1 MSSLFDDDFL
11 ADLARA
17 GGEPPP
23 EEHEIPED
31 GPSDVAAPAGAA
43 PEPVPHDLFAG
54 WDLPPRQTPAAT
66 GFGERAGHAPS
77 DAYGDGDDPDAY
89 GERDAYYRDGAP
101 RPVVDPA
108 ALLEGMND
116 QQRAAVV
123 HAGSPLLI
131 VAGAGSG
138 KTRVLT
144 HRIAHLLGARRAHP
158 GEILAITFT
167 NKAAGEMKERV
178 TELVGARANAMWVST
193 FHSACVRILRRESK
207 RLGFTSSFSIYDAA
221 DSKRLMALVCR
232 DLDLDPKRF
241 PPKSFSAKI
250 SNLKNELID
259 EEAYA
264 AQVSGESSTS
274 GGGFEKTLAEAYTMY
289 QARLREANALDFDD
303 IIMTTVHL
311 LQAFPDVSEHYRRRF
326 RHVLVDEYQDTNHAQ
341 YTLVREL
348 VGPAESAAELCVVGD
363 ADQSIYAFRGATI
376 RNILQFEEDYPN
388 ATTILL
394 EQNYRS
400 TQTILSAANA
410 VIERNEN
417 RRPKNLWTDAGAGAT
432 ITGYVA
438 DTEHDEAQYVAD
450 EIDRLT
456 DAGDARAGDVA
467 VFYRTNAQS
476 RVFEEVFIR
485 VGLPYKVVGGVRFYE
500 RKEVRDILAYL
511 RVLANPED
519 TVPLRRILNVPKRGI
534 GERAEAMIDAL
545 AQRERISFAQ
555 ALRRVDEAYGMAARS
570 ANAVR
575 RFNVLLEDLRTIVE
589 SGAGPATV
597 LEAVLERTGYL
608 AELQAS
614 TDPQDETRV
623 ENLQELAAV
632 ALEFE
637 QERGVA
643 PGEPVDATDAGAG
656 EAGASGATVTAVEE
670 AAAAAARVASPRAAE
685 PETAE
690 ASPAAGGV
698 PQDEPVAGPAGA
710 AADAAAAALTGT
722 LADFLEKV
730 ALVAD
735 SDQIPDEDT
744 EGTGVITLMTLHT
757 AKGLE
762 FPVVF
767 LTGLEDGVFPHMRAL
782 GQAKELEE
790 ERRLAYVGITRARE
804 RLYLTRSTM
813 RSAWGQP
820 AYNPPSRFLDEIP
833 DQFLTWKRT
842 GAATPSASM
851 NSVTTSLSSSLS
863 ASARSAGRG
872 ASNAFATRR
881 VKDRPVVSL
890 AVGDRV
896 THDSFGLGTVVG
908 VKGSGDAA
916 EATVDFGQEKPKRLL
931 LRYAPVEKL

>member
-11 ADLARA
+11 SGLQSGLHVAPEPADPDAP
-17 GGEPPP
+17 PPP
-23 EEHEIPED
+23 EDPEF
-31 GPSDVAAPAGAA
+31 GGGAPAG
-43 PEPVPHDLFAG
+43 G
-54 WDLPPRQTPAAT
+54 
-66 GFGERAGHAPS
+66 
-77 DAYGDGDDPDAY
+77 
-89 GERDAYYRDGAP
+89 RDAYYRNGAP
-101 RPVVDPA
+101 RPATDPA
-108 ALLEGMND
+108 QLLEGLNE
-116 QQRAAVV
+116 QQRAAVE
-123 HAGSPLLI
+123 HTGGPLLI

-144 HRIAHLLGARRAHP
+144 HRIAYLLAARDVHP
-158 GEILAITFT
+158 GSVLAITFT

-178 TELVGARANAMWVST
+178 EELVGPRAKAMWVST

-207 RLGFTSSFSIYDAA
+207 VLGFTSSFSIYDAA

-232 DLDLDPKRF
+232 DLDLDPKQF

-259 EEAYA
+259 EETFA
-264 AQVSGESSTS
+264 AQADGGSSQ
-274 GGGFEKTLAEAYTMY
+274 GAGFERKLAEAYALY

-303 IIMTTVHL
+303 IIMTTVNL
-311 LQAFPDVSEHYRRRF
+311 LQAFPDVAEHYRRRF

-348 VGPAESAAELCVVGD
+348 VGTGEDAGELCVVGD

-376 RNILQFEEDYPN
+376 RNILQFEEDYPQ
-388 ATTILL
+388 ARTILL

-410 VIERNEN
+410 VIERNAG
-417 RRPKNLWTDAGAGAT
+417 RRAKNLWTQAGDGPV
-432 ITGYVA
+432 ITGYTA
-438 DTEHDEAQYVAD
+438 DQEHDEAQFVAD

-456 DAGDARAGDVA
+456 DAGDARPGDVA

-500 RKEVRDILAYL
+500 RREVRDVLAYL

-519 TVPLRRILNVPKRGI
+519 GVPLRRILNVPKRGI
-534 GERAEAMIDAL
+534 GERAEAMIEAL
-545 AQRERISFAQ
+545 ALREKISFAA

-570 ANAVR
+570 ANAVK
-575 RFNVLLEDLRTIVE
+575 RFTTLMDELRTVVE
-589 SGAGPATV
+589 SGAGPAVV

-637 QERGVA
+637 QERGEEE
-643 PGEPVDATDAGAG
+643 PGSLSE
-656 EAGASGATVTAVEE
+656 
-670 AAAAAARVASPRAAE
+670 
-685 PETAE
+685 
-690 ASPAAGGV
+690 
-698 PQDEPVAGPAGA
+698 
-710 AADAAAAALTGT
+710 
-722 LADFLEKV
+722 FLERV

-735 SDQIPDEDT
+735 SDQIPDDDES
-744 EGTGVITLMTLHT
+744 GGVITLMTLHT

-767 LTGLEDGVFPHMRAL
+767 LTGMEDGVFPHMRAL
-782 GQAKELEE
+782 GQVKELEE

-804 RLYLTRSTM
+804 RLYLTRSMM

-820 AYNPPSRFLDEIP
+820 AYNPPSRFLEEIP
-833 DQFLTWKRT
+833 DSLIQWRRT
-842 GAATPSASM
+842 GSDAKGPGFGGPASKAAA
-851 NSVTTSLSSSLS
+851 SLSSTLG
-863 ASARSAGRG
+863 AGTGAGRRG
-872 ASNAFATRR
+872 AGGFATRR
-881 VKDRPVVSL
+881 GAADRPVISL

-896 THDSFGLGTVVG
+896 THDQFGLGTVIAVTG
-908 VKGSGDAA
+908 RPGD
-916 EATVDFGQEKPKRLL
+916 EKATIDFGDERPKQLL

>member
-1 MSSLFDDDFL
+1 MSSLFDDSFL
-11 ADLARA
+11 AGLQSHSPEDAP
-17 GGEPPP
+17 PPP
-23 EEHEIPED
+23 EDDEH
-31 GPSDVAAPAGAA
+31 GAPA
-43 PEPVPHDLFAG
+43 EEVPHDLFGEHFDAP
-54 WDLPPRQTPAAT
+54 PPR
-66 GFGERAGHAPS
+66 
-77 DAYGDGDDPDAY
+77 DP
-89 GERDAYYRDGAP
+89 YYRDGAH
-101 RPVVDPA
+101 RPAVDPA
-108 ALLEGMND
+108 SLLDGLNE

-123 HAGSPLLI
+123 HTGSPLLI

-144 HRIAHLLGARRAHP
+144 HRIAHLLGTRYVHP
-158 GEILAITFT
+158 GQILAITFT

-178 TELVGARANAMWVST
+178 EQLVGPRANAMWVMT

-232 DLDLDPKRF
+232 DLDLDPKKF

-259 EEAYA
+259 EETFADQA
-264 AQVSGESSTS
+264 AD
-274 GGGFEKTLAEAYTMY
+274 GFEKTLAEAYRMY

-311 LQAFPDVSEHYRRRF
+311 LQAFPDVAEHYRRRF

-348 VGPAESAAELCVVGD
+348 VGTGYEDLGPAELCVVGD

-376 RNILQFEEDYPN
+376 RNILQFEEDYPD

-410 VIERNEN
+410 VIERNES
-417 RRPKNLWTDAGAGAT
+417 RRPKNLWTNAGAGAQ

-438 DTEHDEAQYVAD
+438 DTEHDEAQFVAD

-456 DAGDARAGDVA
+456 DKGEAKAGDVA

-476 RVFEEVFIR
+476 RVFEEIFIR

-500 RKEVRDILAYL
+500 RKEVRDVLAYL

-519 TVPLRRILNVPKRGI
+519 NVPLRRILNVPKRGI

-545 AQRERISFAQ
+545 SLREKITFPQ
-555 ALRRVDEAYGMAARS
+555 ALKRVDEAYGMAARS
-570 ANAVR
+570 ANAVK
-575 RFNVLLEDLRTIVE
+575 RFNVLMDELRTIAE
-589 SGAGPATV
+589 SGASPAVV

-614 TDPQDETRV
+614 TDPQDETRI

-637 QERGVA
+637 QERGES
-643 PGEPVDATDAGAG
+643 GGQEGAGAG
-656 EAGASGATVTAVEE
+656 
-670 AAAAAARVASPRAAE
+670 
-685 PETAE
+685 
-690 ASPAAGGV
+690 
-698 PQDEPVAGPAGA
+698 
-710 AADAAAAALTGT
+710 T
-722 LADFLEKV
+722 LAEFLEKV

-735 SDQIPDEDT
+735 SDQIPDEDE
-744 EGTGVITLMTLHT
+744 EGSGVITLMTLHT

-767 LTGLEDGVFPHMRAL
+767 LTGMEDGVFPHMRAL
-782 GQAKELEE
+782 GQTKELEE

-804 RLYLTRSTM
+804 RLYLTRSSM

-820 AYNPPSRFLDEIP
+820 SYNPASRFLEEIP
-833 DQFLTWKRT
+833 PAYLEWKRT
-842 GAATPSASM
+842 GPVAKPAGPTSGIAS
-851 NSVTTSLSSSLS
+851 SLTASLSSSR
-863 ASARSAGRG
+863 ARSGPSG
-872 ASNAFATRR
+872 FATRR
-881 VKDRPVVSL
+881 AGSDKPVVSL
-890 AVGDRV
+890 TVGDRV
-896 THDSFGLGTVVG
+896 THDQFGLGTVLAV
-908 VKGSGDAA
+908 SGEGDKAQ
-916 EATVDFGQEKPKRLL
+916 ATIDFGDEKPKRLV

>member
-1 MSSLFDDDFL
+1 MSSLFDDSFL
-11 ADLARA
+11 ADLQAQQGPA
-17 GGEPPP
+17 DEPPP
-23 EEHEIPED
+23 PPED
-31 GPSDVAAPAGAA
+31 EHV
-43 PEPVPHDLFAG
+43 PEQIPDDLFG
-54 WDLPPRQTPAAT
+54 GKFDVPPDRWGSPRSSEAES
-66 GFGERAGHAPS
+66 GGG
-77 DAYGDGDDPDAY
+77 
-89 GERDAYYRDGAP
+89 YYRDGAP
-101 RPVVDPA
+101 RPVIDAA
-108 ALLEGMND
+108 ALLEGLND
-116 QQRAAVV
+116 NQRAAVV
-123 HAGSPLLI
+123 HSGSPLLI

-144 HRIAHLLGARRAHP
+144 HRIAHLLAERHVHP
-158 GEILAITFT
+158 GQILAITFT

-178 TELVGARANAMWVST
+178 EQLVGPRAGAMWVMT

-259 EEAYA
+259 EEDFA
-264 AQVSGESSTS
+264 ARAAD
-274 GGGFEKTLAEAYTMY
+274 GFEKTLAQAYALY
-289 QARLREANALDFDD
+289 QSRLREANALDFDD
-303 IIMTTVHL
+303 LIMTTVNL
-311 LQAFPDVSEHYRRRF
+311 LRAFPDVAEHYRRRF
-326 RHVLVDEYQDTNHAQ
+326 RHVMVDEYQDTNHAQ
-341 YTLVREL
+341 YALVREL
-348 VGPAESAAELCVVGD
+348 VGTSEHPADAPAGAEVPPAELCVVGD

-376 RNILQFEEDYPN
+376 RNILQFEEDYPD

-410 VIERNEN
+410 VIERNES
-417 RRPKNLWTDAGAGAT
+417 RRPKNLWTNAGAGAR

-438 DTEHDEAQYVAD
+438 DTEHDEAQFVAD

-456 DAGDARAGDVA
+456 DAGEAKAGDVA

-476 RVFEEVFIR
+476 RVFEEIFIR

-500 RKEVRDILAYL
+500 RKEVRDVLAYL

-519 TVPLRRILNVPKRGI
+519 SVPLRRILNVPKRGI
-534 GERAEAMIDAL
+534 GDRAEAMIDAL
-545 AQRERISFAQ
+545 AQRERISFPQ
-555 ALRRVDEAYGMAARS
+555 ALKRVDEAYGMAARS
-570 ANAVR
+570 SNAVK
-575 RFNVLLEDLRTIVE
+575 RFNTLMEDLRTVVE

-597 LEAVLERTGYL
+597 LEAILERTGYL

-614 TDPQDETRV
+614 TDPQDETRI

-637 QERGVA
+637 QERGEGESVA
-643 PGEPVDATDAGAG
+643 L
-656 EAGASGATVTAVEE
+656 S
-670 AAAAAARVASPRAAE
+670 
-685 PETAE
+685 
-690 ASPAAGGV
+690 
-698 PQDEPVAGPAGA
+698 
-710 AADAAAAALTGT
+710 
-722 LADFLEKV
+722 DFLEQV

-735 SDQIPDEDT
+735 SDQIPDED
-744 EGTGVITLMTLHT
+744 EDGSGVITLMTLHT

-767 LTGLEDGVFPHMRAL
+767 LTGMEDGVFPHMRAL
-782 GQAKELEE
+782 GQIKELEE

-804 RLYLTRSTM
+804 RLYLTRSTL

-820 AYNPPSRFLDEIP
+820 SYNPPSRFLEEIP
-833 DQFLTWKRT
+833 AAHLEWKRT
-842 GAATPSASM
+842 GASSPVSSGPASG
-851 NSVTTSLSSSLS
+851 VAASLSSSRSRSS
-863 ASARSAGRG
+863 ASG
-872 ASNAFATRR
+872 ASGFATRR
-881 VKDRPVVSL
+881 TEEKSVVSL

-896 THDSFGLGTVVG
+896 THDQFGLGTVVA
-908 VKGSGDAA
+908 VKGTGANT
-916 EATVDFGQEKPKRLL
+916 EATIDFGDTKPKRLL

>member
-1 MSSLFDDDFL
+1 MSSLFDDSFL
-11 ADLARA
+11 ADLTPSD
-17 GGEPPP
+17 EVPPPP
-23 EEHEIPED
+23 EEHAEPEH
-31 GPSDVAAPAGAA
+31 GAD
-43 PEPVPHDLFAG
+43 DLFGGAF
-54 WDLPPRQTPAAT
+54 DLPM
-66 GFGERAGHAPS
+66 S
-77 DAYGDGDDPDAY
+77 GDT
-89 GERDAYYRDGAP
+89 YYRDGAP
-101 RPVVDPA
+101 RPVIDPA
-108 ALLEGMND
+108 TLLDGLNE
-116 QQRAAVV
+116 QQAAAVV

-144 HRIAHLLGARRAHP
+144 HRIGHLLSARNVHP
-158 GEILAITFT
+158 GQILAITFT

-178 TELVGARANAMWVST
+178 EGLVGPRANAMWVST

-232 DLDLDPKRF
+232 DLDLDPKKF
-241 PPKSFSAKI
+241 PPKSFNAKI

-259 EEAYA
+259 EDAFA
-264 AQVSGESSTS
+264 AQAAD
-274 GGGFEKTLAEAYTMY
+274 GFEKTLAQAYAMY
-289 QARLREANALDFDD
+289 QGRLREANALDFDD

-311 LQAFPDVSEHYRRRF
+311 LQAFPDVAEHYRRRF

-348 VGPAESAAELCVVGD
+348 VGPGYPDLPPAELCVVGD

-376 RNILQFEEDYPN
+376 RNILQFEEDYKD

-417 RRPKNLWTDAGAGAT
+417 RRAKNLWTQAGTGAV

-438 DTEHDEAQYVAD
+438 DTEHDEAQFVAD

-456 DAGDARAGDVA
+456 DAGDAKAGDVA
-467 VFYRTNAQS
+467 IFYRTNAQS
-476 RVFEEVFIR
+476 RVFEEIFIR

-500 RKEVRDILAYL
+500 RKEVRDVLAYL

-519 TVPLRRILNVPKRGI
+519 NVPLRRILNVPKRGI

-545 AQRERISFAQ
+545 AMREKITFPQ
-555 ALRRVDEAYGMAARS
+555 ALRRVDEAFGMAARS
-570 ANAVR
+570 TNAVK
-575 RFNVLLEDLRTIVE
+575 RFNVLMEELRTIAD
-589 SGAGPATV
+589 SGAGPAVV

-614 TDPQDETRV
+614 TDPQDETRI

-637 QERGVA
+637 Q
-643 PGEPVDATDAGAG
+643 
-656 EAGASGATVTAVEE
+656 
-670 AAAAAARVASPRAAE
+670 AR
-685 PETAE
+685 
-690 ASPAAGGV
+690 
-698 PQDEPVAGPAGA
+698 DESNP
-710 AADAAAAALTGT
+710 GT
-722 LADFLEKV
+722 LAEFLEQV

-744 EGTGVITLMTLHT
+744 DGSGVITLMTLHT

-767 LTGLEDGVFPHMRAL
+767 LTGMEDGVFPHMRAL
-782 GQAKELEE
+782 GQTKELEE

-804 RLYLTRSTM
+804 RLYLTRSSM
-813 RSAWGQP
+813 RSAWGTP
-820 AYNPPSRFLDEIP
+820 SYNPPSRFLEEIP
-833 DQFLTWKRT
+833 AEYLQWKRT
-842 GAATPSASM
+842 GAAQKPAGPVRGSGYGSSSGKATFG
-851 NSVTTSLSSSLS
+851 TSPEAFLSSSRTKS
-863 ASARSAGRG
+863 GPSG
-872 ASNAFATRR
+872 FATRR
-881 VKDRPVVSL
+881 AADKPVIAL

-896 THDSFGLGTVVG
+896 THDQFGLGTVMEVRG
-908 VKGSGDAA
+908 AGADAQATIDFGDA
-916 EATVDFGQEKPKRLL
+916 KPKRLL
-931 LRYAPVEKL
+931 LRYAPVQKL

>member
-1 MSSLFDDDFL
+1 MSSLFDDSFL
-11 ADLARA
+11 ADLQAPR
-17 GGEPPP
+17 GHHEEPPP
-23 EEHEIPED
+23 PPED
-31 GPSDVAAPAGAA
+31 DHS
-43 PEPVPHDLFAG
+43 PEPVPDDLFGGKFDA
-54 WDLPPRQTPAAT
+54 PP
-66 GFGERAGHAPS
+66 
-77 DAYGDGDDPDAY
+77 D
-89 GERDAYYRDGAP
+89 RDTHYRDGAP
-101 RPVVDPA
+101 RPPLDAA
-108 ALLEGMND
+108 ALLEGLNEN
-116 QQRAAVV
+116 QRAAVV
-123 HAGSPLLI
+123 HSGAPLLI

-144 HRIAHLLGARRAHP
+144 HRIAHLLAERHVHP
-158 GEILAITFT
+158 GQILAITFT

-178 TELVGARANAMWVST
+178 EQLVGPRANAMWVMT

-259 EEAYA
+259 EEDFA
-264 AQVSGESSTS
+264 AQATD
-274 GGGFEKTLAEAYTMY
+274 GFEKTVAQAYAMY
-289 QARLREANALDFDD
+289 QSRLREANALDFDD
-303 IIMTTVHL
+303 LIMTTVNL
-311 LQAFPDVSEHYRRRF
+311 LRAFPDVAEHYRRRF

-341 YTLVREL
+341 YALVREL
-348 VGPAESAAELCVVGD
+348 VGSSEHPVDVPPSADDLPPAELCVVGD

-376 RNILQFEEDYPN
+376 RNILQFEEDYAD

-400 TQTILSAANA
+400 TQTILTAANA
-410 VIERNEN
+410 VIERNES
-417 RRPKNLWTDAGAGAT
+417 RRPKNLWTNAGDGAR

-438 DTEHDEAQYVAD
+438 DTEHDEAQFVAD

-456 DAGDARAGDVA
+456 DAGEAKAGDVA

-476 RVFEEVFIR
+476 RVFEEIFIR

-500 RKEVRDILAYL
+500 RKEVRDVLAYL

-519 TVPLRRILNVPKRGI
+519 SVPLRRILNVPKRGI

-545 AQRERISFAQ
+545 SQREKISFAQ
-555 ALRRVDEAYGMAARS
+555 ALKRVDEAYGMAARS
-570 ANAVR
+570 TNAVQ
-575 RFNVLLEDLRTIVE
+575 RFNTLMEELRTIVE

-597 LEAVLERTGYL
+597 LEAVLNQTGYL
-608 AELQAS
+608 SELQNS

-623 ENLQELAAV
+623 ENLQELASV

-637 QERGVA
+637 QES
-643 PGEPVDATDAGAG
+643 GEG
-656 EAGASGATVTAVEE
+656 EG
-670 AAAAAARVASPRAAE
+670 
-685 PETAE
+685 
-690 ASPAAGGV
+690 
-698 PQDEPVAGPAGA
+698 
-710 AADAAAAALTGT
+710 TGS
-722 LADFLEKV
+722 LSEFLERV

-735 SDQIPDEDT
+735 SDQIPDESED
-744 EGTGVITLMTLHT
+744 GSGVITLMTLHT

-767 LTGLEDGVFPHMRAL
+767 LTGMEDGVFPHMRAL
-782 GQAKELEE
+782 GQTKELEE

-804 RLYLTRSTM
+804 RLYLTRSAL

-820 AYNPPSRFLDEIP
+820 SYNPPSRFLEEIP
-833 DQFLTWKRT
+833 AAHVDWKRT
-842 GAATPSASM
+842 GATSPVSAGPVSG
-851 NSVTTSLSSSLS
+851 VAASLSSSRSRSS
-863 ASARSAGRG
+863 AAGG
-872 ASNAFATRR
+872 SGFATRR
-881 VKDRPVVSL
+881 SSEKPVVSL

-896 THDSFGLGTVVG
+896 THDQFGLGTVVG
-908 VKGSGDAA
+908 VKGTGANA
-916 EATVDFGQEKPKRLL
+916 EATVDFGEAKPKRLL

>member
-1 MSSLFDDDFL
+1 MSSLFDDSFL
-11 ADLARA
+11 ADLQGPR
-17 GGEPPP
+17 GPEEEPPP
-23 EEHEIPED
+23 PPED
-31 GPSDVAAPAGAA
+31 DHT
-43 PEPVPHDLFAG
+43 PEPVPDDLFG
-54 WDLPPRQTPAAT
+54 GKFDVPP
-66 GFGERAGHAPS
+66 
-77 DAYGDGDDPDAY
+77 D
-89 GERDAYYRDGAP
+89 RDAYYRDGAP
-101 RPVVDPA
+101 RPALDAA
-108 ALLEGMND
+108 ALLEGLND
-116 QQRAAVV
+116 NQRAAVV
-123 HAGSPLLI
+123 HAGTPLLI

-144 HRIAHLLGARRAHP
+144 HRIAHLLAERDVHP
-158 GEILAITFT
+158 GQILAITFT

-178 TELVGARANAMWVST
+178 EQLVGPRANAMWVMT

-207 RLGFTSSFSIYDAA
+207 KLGFTSSFSIYDAA

-259 EEAYA
+259 EEDFA
-264 AQVSGESSTS
+264 AQAAD
-274 GGGFEKTLAEAYTMY
+274 GFEKTLAQAYAMY
-289 QARLREANALDFDD
+289 QSRLREANALDFDD
-303 IIMTTVHL
+303 LIMTTVNL
-311 LQAFPDVSEHYRRRF
+311 LRAFPDVAEHYRRRF

-341 YTLVREL
+341 YALVREL
-348 VGPAESAAELCVVGD
+348 VGTFEHPVDVPPGAYDVPPAELCVVGD

-376 RNILQFEEDYPN
+376 RNILQFEEDYPD

-410 VIERNEN
+410 VIERNES
-417 RRPKNLWTDAGAGAT
+417 RRPKNLWTNAGAGAR

-438 DTEHDEAQYVAD
+438 DTEHDEAQFVAD

-456 DAGDARAGDVA
+456 DAGDAKAGDVA

-500 RKEVRDILAYL
+500 RKEVRDVLAYL

-519 TVPLRRILNVPKRGI
+519 SVPLRRILNVPKRGI
-534 GERAEAMIDAL
+534 GDRAEAMIDAL
-545 AQRERISFAQ
+545 SQREKISFPQ
-555 ALRRVDEAYGMAARS
+555 ALKRVDEAYGMAARS
-570 ANAVR
+570 TKAVK
-575 RFNVLLEDLRTIVE
+575 RFNALMEELRTIVE

-614 TDPQDETRV
+614 TDPQDETRI

-637 QERGVA
+637 QES
-643 PGEPVDATDAGAG
+643 GEG
-656 EAGASGATVTAVEE
+656 ETSG
-670 AAAAAARVASPRAAE
+670 SLAE
-685 PETAE
+685 
-690 ASPAAGGV
+690 
-698 PQDEPVAGPAGA
+698 
-710 AADAAAAALTGT
+710 
-722 LADFLEKV
+722 FLERV

-735 SDQIPDEDT
+735 SDQIPDED
-744 EGTGVITLMTLHT
+744 EDGSGVITLMTLHT

-767 LTGLEDGVFPHMRAL
+767 LTGMEDGVFPHMRAL
-782 GQAKELEE
+782 GQNKELEE

-804 RLYLTRSTM
+804 RLYLTRSAM

-820 AYNPPSRFLDEIP
+820 SYNPPSRFLEEIP
-833 DQFLTWKRT
+833 ATHVDWKRT
-842 GAATPSASM
+842 GATAPVSSGPVSGVAS
-851 NSVTTSLSSSLS
+851 SLASSSRSRSS
-863 ASARSAGRG
+863 AAG
-872 ASNAFATRR
+872 ASGFATRR
-881 VKDRPVVSL
+881 AGAEKPVVAL

-896 THDSFGLGTVVG
+896 THDQFGLGTVVG
-908 VKGSGDAA
+908 VKGTGANA
-916 EATVDFGQEKPKRLL
+916 EATIDFGDSKPKRLL

>member
-1 MSSLFDDDFL
+1 MSSLFDDSFL
-11 ADLARA
+11 ADLQAQR
-17 GGEPPP
+17 GPEDEPPP
-23 EEHEIPED
+23 PPED
-31 GPSDVAAPAGAA
+31 EHA
-43 PEPVPHDLFAG
+43 PEPLPDDLFGGKFDVPPERWGSPRSSGAESAG
-54 WDLPPRQTPAAT
+54 
-66 GFGERAGHAPS
+66 G
-77 DAYGDGDDPDAY
+77 
-89 GERDAYYRDGAP
+89 YYRDGAP
-101 RPVVDPA
+101 RPVLDPA
-108 ALLEGMND
+108 ALLEGLND
-116 QQRAAVV
+116 NQRAAVV
-123 HAGSPLLI
+123 HSGSPLLI

-144 HRIAHLLGARRAHP
+144 HRIAYLLAERGVHP
-158 GEILAITFT
+158 GQILAITFT

-178 TELVGARANAMWVST
+178 EQLVGPRANAMWVMT

-207 RLGFTSSFSIYDAA
+207 KLGFTSSFSIYDAA

-259 EEAYA
+259 EEDFA
-264 AQVSGESSTS
+264 AQATD
-274 GGGFEKTLAEAYTMY
+274 GFEKTLAQAYALY
-289 QARLREANALDFDD
+289 QSRLREANALDFDD
-303 IIMTTVHL
+303 LIMTTVNL
-311 LQAFPDVSEHYRRRF
+311 LRAFPDVAEHYRRRF

-341 YTLVREL
+341 YALVREL
-348 VGPAESAAELCVVGD
+348 VGGASEHPADVPPEAEVPPAELCVVGD

-376 RNILQFEEDYPN
+376 RNILQFEEDYPD

-410 VIERNEN
+410 VIERNES
-417 RRPKNLWTDAGAGAT
+417 RRPKNLWTNAGAGAL

-438 DTEHDEAQYVAD
+438 DTEHDEAQFVAD

-456 DAGDARAGDVA
+456 DTGEAKAGDVA

-476 RVFEEVFIR
+476 RVFEEIFIR

-500 RKEVRDILAYL
+500 RKEVRDVLAYL

-519 TVPLRRILNVPKRGI
+519 SVPLRRILNVPKRGI
-534 GERAEAMIDAL
+534 GDRAEAMIDAL
-545 AQRERISFAQ
+545 AQRERISFPQ
-555 ALRRVDEAYGMAARS
+555 ALRRVEEAYGMAARS
-570 ANAVR
+570 VNAVK
-575 RFNVLLEDLRTIVE
+575 RFNTLMEDLRTVVE

-597 LEAVLERTGYL
+597 LEAILERTGYL

-614 TDPQDETRV
+614 TDPQDETRI

-637 QERGVA
+637 QERGE
-643 PGEPVDATDAGAG
+643 GE
-656 EAGASGATVTAVEE
+656 
-670 AAAAAARVASPRAAE
+670 
-685 PETAE
+685 
-690 ASPAAGGV
+690 
-698 PQDEPVAGPAGA
+698 
-710 AADAAAAALTGT
+710 TGT
-722 LADFLEKV
+722 LADFLEQV

-735 SDQIPDEDT
+735 SDQIPDEED
-744 EGTGVITLMTLHT
+744 GDGVITLMTLHT

-767 LTGLEDGVFPHMRAL
+767 LTGMEDGVFPHMRAL
-782 GQAKELEE
+782 GQTKELEE

-820 AYNPPSRFLDEIP
+820 SYNPPSRFLEEIP
-833 DQFLTWKRT
+833 PTHVKWKRT
-842 GAATPSASM
+842 GASAPVPSGPASG
-851 NSVTTSLSSSLS
+851 VAASLSSSRSRSS
-863 ASARSAGRG
+863 ASG
-872 ASNAFATRR
+872 ASGFATRR
-881 VKDRPVVSL
+881 TSEKPVVSL

-896 THDSFGLGTVVG
+896 THDQFGLGTVVA
-908 VKGSGDAA
+908 VKGTGANA
-916 EATVDFGQEKPKRLL
+916 EATIDFGGDKPKRLL

>member
-1 MSSLFDDDFL
+1 MSSLFDDSFL
-11 ADLARA
+11 ADLQPSAE
-17 GGEPPP
+17 EPPP
-23 EEHEIPED
+23 PPED
-31 GPSDVAAPAGAA
+31 TA
-43 PEPVPHDLFAG
+43 PEQVPDDLFG
-54 WDLPPRQTPAAT
+54 GKFDVPPPR
-66 GFGERAGHAPS
+66 
-77 DAYGDGDDPDAY
+77 DPY
-89 GERDAYYRDGAP
+89 HRDGAP
-101 RPVVDPA
+101 RTVVDPA
-108 ALLEGMND
+108 ALLEGLNEE
-116 QQRAAVV
+116 QRAAVV
-123 HAGSPLLI
+123 HTGSPLLI

-144 HRIAHLLGARRAHP
+144 HRIAHLLGTRSVHP

-178 TELVGARANAMWVST
+178 EQLVGPRANAMWVMT

-232 DLDLDPKRF
+232 DLDLDPKRH

-259 EEAYA
+259 EETFAGQA
-264 AQVSGESSTS
+264 TDP
-274 GGGFEKTLAEAYTMY
+274 FEKTLAEAYRMY

-311 LQAFPDVSEHYRRRF
+311 LQAFEDVAEHYRRRF

-348 VGPAESAAELCVVGD
+348 VGPSGEGHDPAELCVVGD

-376 RNILQFEEDYPN
+376 RNILQFEEDYPD

-410 VIERNEN
+410 VIERNES
-417 RRPKNLWTDAGAGAT
+417 RRPKNLWTNAGAGAL

-438 DTEHDEAQYVAD
+438 DTEHDEAQFVAD
-450 EIDRLT
+450 EIDRMT
-456 DAGDARAGDVA
+456 DASEAKAGDVA

-476 RVFEEVFIR
+476 RVFEEIFIR

-500 RKEVRDILAYL
+500 RKEVRDVLAYL

-519 TVPLRRILNVPKRGI
+519 SVPLRRVLNVPKRGI
-534 GERAEAMIDAL
+534 GDRAEAMIDAL
-545 AQRERISFAQ
+545 SAREKISFAQ

-570 ANAVR
+570 SNAVK
-575 RFNVLLEDLRTIVE
+575 RFNTLMEDLRTIAE

-614 TDPQDETRV
+614 TDPQDETRI

-632 ALEFE
+632 AMEFE
-637 QERGVA
+637 QERAQAAGTGVDTT
-643 PGEPVDATDAGAG
+643 VATDAAEDGDAGDDGAG
-656 EAGASGATVTAVEE
+656 DDGAPAATASG
-670 AAAAAARVASPRAAE
+670 SLAE
-685 PETAE
+685 
-690 ASPAAGGV
+690 
-698 PQDEPVAGPAGA
+698 
-710 AADAAAAALTGT
+710 
-722 LADFLEKV
+722 FLERV

-735 SDQIPDEDT
+735 SDQIPDDDED
-744 EGTGVITLMTLHT
+744 GSGVITLMTLHT

-767 LTGLEDGVFPHMRAL
+767 LTGMEDGVFPHMRAL

-804 RLYLTRSTM
+804 RLYLTRSSM

-820 AYNPPSRFLDEIP
+820 SYNPPSRFLEEIP
-833 DQFLTWKRT
+833 GEHLQWKRT
-842 GAATPSASM
+842 GPMAAPAGP
-851 NSVTTSLSSSLS
+851 TSGITSSLS
-863 ASARSAGRG
+863 ASRSRSGPAG
-872 ASNAFATRR
+872 FATRR
-881 VKDRPVVSL
+881 ATEKPVISL

-896 THDSFGLGTVVG
+896 THDQFGLGTVVT
-908 VKGSGDAA
+908 VTGSGADAQ
-916 EATVDFGQEKPKRLL
+916 ATIDFGDSKPKRLL
-931 LRYAPVEKL
+931 LRYAPVDKL

>member
-1 MSSLFDDDFL
+1 MSSLFDDSFL
-11 ADLARA
+11 ADLQPPSGREE
-17 GGEPPP
+17 EPPP
-23 EEHEIPED
+23 PPED
-31 GPSDVAAPAGAA
+31 DHA
-43 PEPVPHDLFAG
+43 PEPLPDDLFGGKFDA
-54 WDLPPRQTPAAT
+54 PP
-66 GFGERAGHAPS
+66 
-77 DAYGDGDDPDAY
+77 D
-89 GERDAYYRDGAP
+89 RDSYYRDGAP
-101 RPVVDPA
+101 RPALDA
-108 ALLEGMND
+108 ATLLEGLND
-116 QQRAAVV
+116 NQRAAVV

-144 HRIAHLLGARRAHP
+144 HRIAHLLAERSVHP
-158 GEILAITFT
+158 GQILAITFT

-178 TELVGARANAMWVST
+178 EQLVGPRAHAMWVMT

-259 EEAYA
+259 EEDFA
-264 AQVSGESSTS
+264 AQAAD
-274 GGGFEKTLAEAYTMY
+274 GFEKTLAQAYALY
-289 QARLREANALDFDD
+289 QSRLREANALDFDD
-303 IIMTTVHL
+303 LIMTTVNL
-311 LQAFPDVSEHYRRRF
+311 LRAFPDVAEHYRRRF

-341 YTLVREL
+341 YALVREL
-348 VGPAESAAELCVVGD
+348 VGTVERADEDVATPPDEHDLPPAELCVVGD

-410 VIERNEN
+410 VIERNES
-417 RRPKNLWTDAGAGAT
+417 RRPKNLWTNAGAGAQ

-438 DTEHDEAQYVAD
+438 DTEHDEAQFVAD
-450 EIDRLT
+450 EIDRLV
-456 DAGDARAGDVA
+456 DAGDAKAGDMA

-500 RKEVRDILAYL
+500 RKEVRDVLAYL

-519 TVPLRRILNVPKRGI
+519 SVPLRRILNVPKRGI

-545 AQRERISFAQ
+545 SQREKISFPQ
-555 ALRRVDEAYGMAARS
+555 ALKRVDEAYGMAARS
-570 ANAVR
+570 TNAVK
-575 RFNVLLEDLRTIVE
+575 RFNTLMEDLRTIVE

-597 LEAVLERTGYL
+597 LEAILERTGYL
-608 AELQAS
+608 AELQSS
-614 TDPQDETRV
+614 TDPQDETRI

-637 QERGVA
+637 QERA
-643 PGEPVDATDAGAG
+643 EGE
-656 EAGASGATVTAVEE
+656 
-670 AAAAAARVASPRAAE
+670 
-685 PETAE
+685 
-690 ASPAAGGV
+690 
-698 PQDEPVAGPAGA
+698 Q
-710 AADAAAAALTGT
+710 GT

-735 SDQIPDEDT
+735 SDQIPDEDE
-744 EGTGVITLMTLHT
+744 EGAGVITLMTLHT

-767 LTGLEDGVFPHMRAL
+767 LTGMEDGVFPHMRAL
-782 GQAKELEE
+782 GQTKELEE

-804 RLYLTRSTM
+804 RLYLTRSSM

-820 AYNPPSRFLDEIP
+820 SYNPPSRFLEEIP
-833 DQFLTWKRT
+833 TAHLEWKRT
-842 GAATPSASM
+842 GATAPVSSGPASGIAA
-851 NSVTTSLSSSLS
+851 SLSSSRSRSS
-863 ASARSAGRG
+863 AAG
-872 ASNAFATRR
+872 ASGFATRR
-881 VKDRPVVSL
+881 TTDKPAVSL

-896 THDSFGLGTVVG
+896 THDQFGLGTVVAVAG
-908 VKGSGDAA
+908 ADDKAQ
-916 EATVDFGQEKPKRLL
+916 ATIDFGDGKPKRLL

>member
-1 MSSLFDDDFL
+1 MSSLFDDSFL
-11 ADLARA
+11 ANLQAPA
-17 GGEPPP
+17 GHEEEPPP
-23 EEHEIPED
+23 PPED
-31 GPSDVAAPAGAA
+31 DHV
-43 PEPVPHDLFAG
+43 PEPLPDDLFGGKFDA
-54 WDLPPRQTPAAT
+54 PP
-66 GFGERAGHAPS
+66 
-77 DAYGDGDDPDAY
+77 D
-89 GERDAYYRDGAP
+89 RDVYYRDGAA
-101 RPVVDPA
+101 RPALDAA
-108 ALLEGMND
+108 ALLEGLND
-116 QQRAAVV
+116 NQRAAVV
-123 HAGSPLLI
+123 HAGTPLLI

-144 HRIAHLLGARRAHP
+144 HRIAHLLAERNVHAGQ
-158 GEILAITFT
+158 ILAITFT

-178 TELVGARANAMWVST
+178 EQLVGPRANAMWVMT

-207 RLGFTSSFSIYDAA
+207 KLGFTSSFSIYDAA

-259 EEAYA
+259 EEDFA
-264 AQVSGESSTS
+264 AQAGD
-274 GGGFEKTLAEAYTMY
+274 GFEKTLAQAYAMY
-289 QARLREANALDFDD
+289 QSRLREANALDFDD
-303 IIMTTVHL
+303 LIMTTVNL
-311 LQAFPDVSEHYRRRF
+311 LRAFPDVAEHYRRRF

-341 YTLVREL
+341 YALVREL
-348 VGPAESAAELCVVGD
+348 VGTSEHPVDVPPGEYDVPPAELCVVGD

-376 RNILQFEEDYPN
+376 RNILQFEEDYPD

-410 VIERNEN
+410 VIERNES
-417 RRPKNLWTDAGAGAT
+417 RRPKNLWTNAGAGAR

-438 DTEHDEAQYVAD
+438 DTEHDEAQFVAD

-456 DAGDARAGDVA
+456 DAGDAKAGDVA

-500 RKEVRDILAYL
+500 RKEVRDVLAYL

-519 TVPLRRILNVPKRGI
+519 SVPLRRILNVPKRGI

-545 AQRERISFAQ
+545 SQREKISFPQ
-555 ALRRVDEAYGMAARS
+555 ALKRVDEAYGMAARS
-570 ANAVR
+570 TNAVK
-575 RFNVLLEDLRTIVE
+575 RFNVLMEELRTIVE

-614 TDPQDETRV
+614 TDPQDETRI

-637 QERGVA
+637 QEQA
-643 PGEPVDATDAGAG
+643 EGE
-656 EAGASGATVTAVEE
+656 
-670 AAAAAARVASPRAAE
+670 
-685 PETAE
+685 
-690 ASPAAGGV
+690 
-698 PQDEPVAGPAGA
+698 GA
-710 AADAAAAALTGT
+710 ATGG
-722 LADFLEKV
+722 LADFLERV

-735 SDQIPDEDT
+735 SDQIPDED
-744 EGTGVITLMTLHT
+744 EDGSGVITLMTLHT

-767 LTGLEDGVFPHMRAL
+767 LTGMEDGVFPHMRAL
-782 GQAKELEE
+782 GQTKELEE

-804 RLYLTRSTM
+804 RLYLTRSSL

-820 AYNPPSRFLDEIP
+820 SYNPPSRFLEEIP
-833 DQFLTWKRT
+833 ATHVDWKRT
-842 GAATPSASM
+842 GATAPVSSGPVSGVAA
-851 NSVTTSLSSSLS
+851 SLSST
-863 ASARSAGRG
+863 RSRSTAAG
-872 ASNAFATRR
+872 ASGFATRR
-881 VKDRPVVSL
+881 GAAEKPVVAL

-896 THDSFGLGTVVG
+896 THDQFGLGTVVG
-908 VKGSGDAA
+908 VKGTGANA
-916 EATVDFGQEKPKRLL
+916 EATIDFGDSKPKRLL

>member
-1 MSSLFDDDFL
+1 MSSLFDDSFL
-11 ADLARA
+11 ADLQSPR
-17 GGEPPP
+17 GREEESPPPP
-23 EEHEIPED
+23 EDDH
-31 GPSDVAAPAGAA
+31 A
-43 PEPVPHDLFAG
+43 PEPLPDDLFGGKFDA
-54 WDLPPRQTPAAT
+54 PP
-66 GFGERAGHAPS
+66 
-77 DAYGDGDDPDAY
+77 D
-89 GERDAYYRDGAP
+89 RDAYYRDGAP
-101 RPVVDPA
+101 RPAIDAA
-108 ALLEGMND
+108 ALLEGLNEN
-116 QQRAAVV
+116 QRAAVV
-123 HAGSPLLI
+123 HAASPLLI

-144 HRIAHLLGARRAHP
+144 HRIAHLLAERNVHP
-158 GEILAITFT
+158 GQILAITFT

-178 TELVGARANAMWVST
+178 EQLVGPRANAMWVMT

-207 RLGFTSSFSIYDAA
+207 KLGFTSSFSIYDAA

-259 EEAYA
+259 EEDFA
-264 AQVSGESSTS
+264 AQAAD
-274 GGGFEKTLAEAYTMY
+274 GFEKTLAQAYALY
-289 QARLREANALDFDD
+289 QSRLREANALDFDD
-303 IIMTTVHL
+303 LIMTTVNL
-311 LQAFPDVSEHYRRRF
+311 LRAFPDVAEHYRRRF

-341 YTLVREL
+341 YALVREL
-348 VGPAESAAELCVVGD
+348 VGTGERAGGSDVPPSEYDLPPAELCVVGD

-410 VIERNEN
+410 VIERNES
-417 RRPKNLWTDAGAGAT
+417 RRPKNLWTNAGQGAR

-438 DTEHDEAQYVAD
+438 DTEHDEAQFVAD

-456 DAGDARAGDVA
+456 DAGEAKSGDVA

-500 RKEVRDILAYL
+500 RKEVRDVLAYL

-519 TVPLRRILNVPKRGI
+519 SVPLRRILNVPKRGI
-534 GERAEAMIDAL
+534 GDRAEAMIDAL
-545 AQRERISFAQ
+545 AQREKISFPQ

-570 ANAVR
+570 TNAVK
-575 RFNVLLEDLRTIVE
+575 RFNTLMEDLRTIVE

-597 LEAVLERTGYL
+597 LEAILERTGYL

-614 TDPQDETRV
+614 TDPQDETRI

-637 QERGVA
+637 QERGEGESVA
-643 PGEPVDATDAGAG
+643 L
-656 EAGASGATVTAVEE
+656 S
-670 AAAAAARVASPRAAE
+670 
-685 PETAE
+685 
-690 ASPAAGGV
+690 
-698 PQDEPVAGPAGA
+698 
-710 AADAAAAALTGT
+710 
-722 LADFLEKV
+722 DFLEKV

-735 SDQIPDEDT
+735 SDQIPDDEED
-744 EGTGVITLMTLHT
+744 GSGVITLMTLHT

-767 LTGLEDGVFPHMRAL
+767 LTGMEDGVFPHMRAL
-782 GQAKELEE
+782 GQTKELEE

-804 RLYLTRSTM
+804 RLYLTRSAV

-820 AYNPPSRFLDEIP
+820 SYNPPSRFLEEIP
-833 DQFLTWKRT
+833 AAHMEWKRT
-842 GAATPSASM
+842 GATAPVSSGPAAG
-851 NSVTTSLSSSLS
+851 VAASLSSTRSRSS
-863 ASARSAGRG
+863 ASG
-872 ASNAFATRR
+872 ASGFATRR
-881 VKDRPVVSL
+881 STEKPVVGL

-896 THDSFGLGTVVG
+896 THDQFGLGTVVA
-908 VKGSGDAA
+908 VKGTGANA
-916 EATVDFGQEKPKRLL
+916 EATIDFGDTKPKRLL

>member
-1 MSSLFDDDFL
+1 MSSLFDDSFL
-11 ADLARA
+11 ADLTPSDE
-17 GGEPPP
+17 GPPPP
-23 EEHEIPED
+23 EDH
-31 GPSDVAAPAGAA
+31 AA
-43 PEPVPHDLFAG
+43 PEPGADDLFG
-54 WDLPPRQTPAAT
+54 GRFDVPMT
-66 GFGERAGHAPS
+66 GDRE
-77 DAYGDGDDPDAY
+77 GDGDGD
-89 GERDAYYRDGAP
+89 GHAYYRNGAP
-101 RPVVDPA
+101 KPVIDPA
-108 ALLEGMND
+108 ALLDGLNE

-144 HRIAHLLGARRAHP
+144 HRIGHLLAARGVHP
-158 GEILAITFT
+158 GQILAITFT

-178 TELVGARANAMWVST
+178 ESLVGPRANAMWVST

-259 EEAYA
+259 EDAFA
-264 AQVSGESSTS
+264 GQAVD
-274 GGGFEKTLAEAYTMY
+274 GFEKTLAQAYAMY
-289 QARLREANALDFDD
+289 QGRLREANALDFDD

-311 LQAFPDVSEHYRRRF
+311 LQAFPDVAEHYRRRF

-348 VGPAESAAELCVVGD
+348 VGTGYPDLPPAELCVVGD

-417 RRPKNLWTDAGAGAT
+417 RRAKNLWTEAGTGAV

-438 DTEHDEAQYVAD
+438 DTEHDEAQFVAD

-456 DAGDARAGDVA
+456 DAGEAKAGDVA
-467 VFYRTNAQS
+467 IFYRTNAQS
-476 RVFEEVFIR
+476 RVFEEIFIR

-500 RKEVRDILAYL
+500 RKEVRDVLAYL

-519 TVPLRRILNVPKRGI
+519 NVPLRRILNVPKRGI

-545 AQRERISFAQ
+545 AMREKITFPQ
-555 ALRRVDEAYGMAARS
+555 ALRRVDEAFGMAARS
-570 ANAVR
+570 TNAVK
-575 RFNVLLEDLRTIVE
+575 RFNVLMEELRTIVD
-589 SGAGPATV
+589 SGAGPAVV

-614 TDPQDETRV
+614 TDPQDETRI

-637 QERGVA
+637 QAR
-643 PGEPVDATDAGAG
+643 
-656 EAGASGATVTAVEE
+656 
-670 AAAAAARVASPRAAE
+670 AAAAAEA
-685 PETAE
+685 PE
-690 ASPAAGGV
+690 
-698 PQDEPVAGPAGA
+698 GA
-710 AADAAAAALTGT
+710 APVGPGT
-722 LADFLEKV
+722 LAEFLEQV

-767 LTGLEDGVFPHMRAL
+767 LTGMEDGVFPHMRSL
-782 GQAKELEE
+782 GQTKELEE

-804 RLYLTRSTM
+804 RLYLTRSSM
-813 RSAWGQP
+813 RSAWGTP
-820 AYNPPSRFLDEIP
+820 SYNPPSRFLEEIP
-833 DQFLTWKRT
+833 AEYLQWKRT
-842 GAATPSASM
+842 GASQKPAGPMRSSGYGAGSGGSGSGFGSGSGSGSGKGASFG
-851 NSVTTSLSSSLS
+851 TSPEAFLSSS
-863 ASARSAGRG
+863 RTKAGPSG
-872 ASNAFATRR
+872 FATRR
-881 VKDRPVVSL
+881 ATDKPVIALV
-890 AVGDRV
+890 VGDRV
-896 THDSFGLGTVVG
+896 THDQFGLGTVME
-908 VKGSGDAA
+908 VKGAGADAQ
-916 EATVDFGQEKPKRLL
+916 ATVDFGDDKPKRLL
-931 LRYAPVEKL
+931 LRYAPVQKL

>member
-1 MSSLFDDDFL
+1 MSSLFDDSFL
-11 ADLARA
+11 ADLQPSS
-17 GGEPPP
+17 EHPPPPP
-23 EEHEIPED
+23 EDP
-31 GPSDVAAPAGAA
+31 A
-43 PEPVPHDLFAG
+43 PEEMPDDLFQGAF
-54 WDLPPRQTPAAT
+54 DVPPAR
-66 GFGERAGHAPS
+66 
-77 DAYGDGDDPDAY
+77 DPY
-89 GERDAYYRDGAP
+89 HRDGAP
-101 RPVVDPA
+101 RTVVDPA
-108 ALLEGMND
+108 ALLEGLNE

-123 HAGSPLLI
+123 HTGSPLLI

-144 HRIAHLLGARRAHP
+144 HRIAYLLGTRSVHP
-158 GEILAITFT
+158 GQILAITFT

-178 TELVGARANAMWVST
+178 EQLVGPRANAMWVST

-232 DLDLDPKRF
+232 DLDLDPKKF
-241 PPKSFSAKI
+241 PPKAFSAKI

-259 EEAYA
+259 EETFADQA
-264 AQVSGESSTS
+264 AD
-274 GGGFEKTLAEAYTMY
+274 GFEKTLAEAYRMY
-289 QARLREANALDFDD
+289 QGRLREANALDFDD

-311 LQAFPDVSEHYRRRF
+311 LQAFPDVAEHYRRRF

-348 VGPAESAAELCVVGD
+348 VGTGYEDLAPAELCVVGD

-376 RNILQFEEDYPN
+376 RNILQFEEDYPD

-410 VIERNEN
+410 VIERNES
-417 RRPKNLWTDAGAGAT
+417 RRPKNLWTNAGAGAQ

-438 DTEHDEAQYVAD
+438 DTEHDEAQFVAD

-456 DAGDARAGDVA
+456 DAGDAKAGDVA

-476 RVFEEVFIR
+476 RVFEEIFIR

-500 RKEVRDILAYL
+500 RKEVRDVLAYL

-519 TVPLRRILNVPKRGI
+519 NVPLRRILNVPKRGI
-534 GERAEAMIDAL
+534 GDRAEAMIDAL
-545 AQRERISFAQ
+545 ALREKITFPQ
-555 ALRRVDEAYGMAARS
+555 ALRRVDEAYGMASRS
-570 ANAVR
+570 ANAVK
-575 RFNVLLEDLRTIVE
+575 RFNVLMEELRTVVD
-589 SGAGPATV
+589 SGAGPAVV

-614 TDPQDETRV
+614 TDPQDETRI

-637 QERGVA
+637 QDRAE
-643 PGEPVDATDAGAG
+643 EEGA
-656 EAGASGATVTAVEE
+656 
-670 AAAAAARVASPRAAE
+670 
-685 PETAE
+685 
-690 ASPAAGGV
+690 
-698 PQDEPVAGPAGA
+698 
-710 AADAAAAALTGT
+710 GT
-722 LADFLEKV
+722 LAEFLEKV

-735 SDQIPDEDT
+735 SDQIPDED
-744 EGTGVITLMTLHT
+744 EDGSGVITLMTLHT

-767 LTGLEDGVFPHMRAL
+767 LTGMEDGVFPHMRAL

-804 RLYLTRSTM
+804 RLYLTRSSM

-820 AYNPPSRFLDEIP
+820 SYNPPSRFLEEIP
-833 DQFLTWKRT
+833 GQHLEWKRT
-842 GAATPSASM
+842 GPMAAPAGPTSGITS
-851 NSVTTSLSSSLS
+851 SLSSS
-863 ASARSAGRG
+863 RSRSGGG
-872 ASNAFATRR
+872 ASGFATRR
-881 VKDRPVVSL
+881 ASDKPVISL
-890 AVGDRV
+890 SVGDRV
-896 THDSFGLGTVVG
+896 THDQFGLGTVVE
-908 VKGSGDAA
+908 VTGSGSDAQ
-916 EATVDFGQEKPKRLL
+916 ATVDFGDTKPKRLL

>member
-1 MSSLFDDDFL
+1 MSSLFDEHFL
-11 ADLARA
+11 ANLQHASQ
-17 GGEPPP
+17 EPPP
-23 EEHEIPED
+23 PEDHEGHEDPEGHAREEIPD
-31 GPSDVAAPAGAA
+31 
-43 PEPVPHDLFAG
+43 DLFQGAF
-54 WDLPPRQTPAAT
+54 DVPPA
-66 GFGERAGHAPS
+66 
-77 DAYGDGDDPDAY
+77 
-89 GERDAYYRDGAP
+89 RDAYHRDGAP
-101 RPVVDPA
+101 RTVVDPE
-108 ALLEGMND
+108 ALLDGLNE

-123 HAGSPLLI
+123 HTGSPLLI

-144 HRIAHLLGARRAHP
+144 HRIAHLLGTRSVHP

-178 TELVGARANAMWVST
+178 EQLVGPRANAMWVST

-207 RLGFTSSFSIYDAA
+207 KLGFTSSFSIYDAA

-232 DLDLDPKRF
+232 DLDLDPKKF

-259 EEAYA
+259 EETFADQA
-264 AQVSGESSTS
+264 GDQ
-274 GGGFEKTLAEAYTMY
+274 FEKTLAEAYRMY

-311 LQAFPDVSEHYRRRF
+311 LQAFPDVAEHYQRRF

-348 VGPAESAAELCVVGD
+348 VGQGYDDLPAAELCVVGD

-388 ATTILL
+388 AKTILL

-410 VIERNEN
+410 VIERNES
-417 RRPKNLWTDAGAGAT
+417 RRPKNLWTNAGAGAQ

-438 DTEHDEAQYVAD
+438 DTEHDEAQFVAD

-456 DAGDARAGDVA
+456 DAGDAKAGDVA
-467 VFYRTNAQS
+467 IFYRTNAQS
-476 RVFEEVFIR
+476 RVFEEIFIR

-500 RKEVRDILAYL
+500 RKEVRDVLAYL

-519 TVPLRRILNVPKRGI
+519 SVPLRRILNVPKRGI
-534 GERAEAMIDAL
+534 GDRAEAMIDAL
-545 AQRERISFAQ
+545 SLREKITFPQ

-570 ANAVR
+570 ANAVK
-575 RFNVLLEDLRTIVE
+575 RFNALMETLRTIVD
-589 SGAGPATV
+589 SGAGPAVV
-597 LEAVLERTGYL
+597 LEAVLEQTGYL

-614 TDPQDETRV
+614 TDPQDETRI

-637 QERGVA
+637 QARTED
-643 PGEPVDATDAGAG
+643 EGA
-656 EAGASGATVTAVEE
+656 
-670 AAAAAARVASPRAAE
+670 
-685 PETAE
+685 
-690 ASPAAGGV
+690 
-698 PQDEPVAGPAGA
+698 
-710 AADAAAAALTGT
+710 GT
-722 LADFLEKV
+722 LAEFLEQV

-735 SDQIPDEDT
+735 SDQIPDED
-744 EGTGVITLMTLHT
+744 EDGSGVITLMTLHT

-782 GQAKELEE
+782 GQTKELEE

-804 RLYLTRSTM
+804 RLYLTRSAM

-820 AYNPPSRFLDEIP
+820 AYNPPSRFLEEIP
-833 DQFLTWKRT
+833 VQHLQWKRT
-842 GAATPSASM
+842 GPMAAPAGPVSGLGSR
-851 NSVTTSLSSSLS
+851 LSSAPSS
-863 ASARSAGRG
+863 RGRAG
-872 ASNAFATRR
+872 ASGFATRR
-881 VKDRPVVSL
+881 GGAAEKPVISL
-890 AVGDRV
+890 SIGDRV
-896 THDSFGLGTVVG
+896 THDQFGLGTVVAVTG
-908 VKGSGDAA
+908 VGADAQ
-916 EATVDFGQEKPKRLL
+916 ATIDFGDEKPKRLL

>member
-1 MSSLFDDDFL
+1 MSSLFDDSFL
-11 ADLARA
+11 ADLQPQAD
-17 GGEPPP
+17 EHPPPP
-23 EEHEIPED
+23 ED
-31 GPSDVAAPAGAA
+31 SA
-43 PEPVPHDLFAG
+43 PEQIPDDLFQGAF
-54 WDLPPRQTPAAT
+54 DVPPAR
-66 GFGERAGHAPS
+66 
-77 DAYGDGDDPDAY
+77 DG
-89 GERDAYYRDGAP
+89 YYRDGAP

-108 ALLEGMND
+108 ALLDGLNE

-123 HAGSPLLI
+123 HTGSPLLI

-144 HRIAHLLGARRAHP
+144 HRIAHLLGTRHVHP
-158 GEILAITFT
+158 GQILAITFT

-178 TELVGARANAMWVST
+178 EQLVGPRANAMWVMT

-207 RLGFTSSFSIYDAA
+207 KLGFTSSFSIYDAA
-221 DSKRLMALVCR
+221 DSKRLMSLVCR
-232 DLDLDPKRF
+232 DLDLDPKKF

-259 EEAYA
+259 EETFADQ
-264 AQVSGESSTS
+264 AQD
-274 GGGFEKTLAEAYTMY
+274 GFEKTLAEAYRMY

-311 LQAFPDVSEHYRRRF
+311 LQAFPDVAEHYRRRF

-348 VGPAESAAELCVVGD
+348 VGTGYEDLDPAELCVVGD

-376 RNILQFEEDYPN
+376 RNILQFEEDYPD

-410 VIERNEN
+410 VIERNES
-417 RRPKNLWTDAGAGAT
+417 RRPKNLWTNAGEGAQ

-438 DTEHDEAQYVAD
+438 DTEHDEAQFVAD

-456 DAGDARAGDVA
+456 DQGEAQAGDVA

-476 RVFEEVFIR
+476 RVFEEIFIR

-500 RKEVRDILAYL
+500 RKEVRDVLAYL

-519 TVPLRRILNVPKRGI
+519 NVPLRRILNVPKRGI
-534 GERAEAMIDAL
+534 GERAEAMVDAL
-545 AQRERISFAQ
+545 ALREKITFPQ
-555 ALRRVDEAYGMAARS
+555 ALKRVDEAYGMAARS
-570 ANAVR
+570 ANAVK
-575 RFNVLLEDLRTIVE
+575 RFNVLMEELRTIVD
-589 SGAGPATV
+589 SGAGPAVV

-637 QERGVA
+637 QERGE
-643 PGEPVDATDAGAG
+643 GEGA
-656 EAGASGATVTAVEE
+656 
-670 AAAAAARVASPRAAE
+670 
-685 PETAE
+685 
-690 ASPAAGGV
+690 
-698 PQDEPVAGPAGA
+698 
-710 AADAAAAALTGT
+710 GT
-722 LADFLEKV
+722 LAEFLEKV

-735 SDQIPDEDT
+735 SDQIPDAPAESAADAAGSED
-744 EGTGVITLMTLHT
+744 TGVITLMTLHT

-767 LTGLEDGVFPHMRAL
+767 LTGMEDGVFPHMRAL
-782 GQAKELEE
+782 GQTKELEE

-804 RLYLTRSTM
+804 RLYLTRSSM

-820 AYNPPSRFLDEIP
+820 SYNPPSRFLEEIP
-833 DQFLTWKRT
+833 VQHLTWKRT
-842 GAATPSASM
+842 GPMAAPAGPTSGIAS
-851 NSVTTSLSSSLS
+851 SLSSS
-863 ASARSAGRG
+863 RSRGG
-872 ASNAFATRR
+872 ASGFATRR
-881 VKDRPVVSL
+881 TSDKPVISL
-890 AVGDRV
+890 VVGDRV
-896 THDSFGLGTVVG
+896 THDQFGLGTVVE
-908 VKGSGDAA
+908 VKGAGS
-916 EATVDFGQEKPKRLL
+916 EAQATIDFGDEKPKRLL

>member
-1 MSSLFDDDFL
+1 MSSLFDDSFL
-11 ADLARA
+11 AGFEPR
-17 GGEPPP
+17 EEHPPPPP
-23 EEHEIPED
+23 EEEAE
-31 GPSDVAAPAGAA
+31 A
-43 PEPVPHDLFAG
+43 VPHDLFEGRFDA
-54 WDLPPRQTPAAT
+54 PA
-66 GFGERAGHAPS
+66 
-77 DAYGDGDDPDAY
+77 D
-89 GERDAYYRDGAP
+89 RDAYYRDGAP
-101 RPVVDPA
+101 RPAIDPA
-108 ALLEGMND
+108 ALLEGLNE
-116 QQRAAVV
+116 QQRAAVE
-123 HAGSPLLI
+123 HTGSPLLI

-144 HRIAHLLGARRAHP
+144 HRIAHLLGARKVHP
-158 GEILAITFT
+158 GQILAITFT

-178 TELVGARANAMWVST
+178 EQLVGPRANVMWVST

-207 RLGFTSSFSIYDAA
+207 KLGFTSSFSIYDAA

-232 DLDLDPKRF
+232 DLDLDPKQF
-241 PPKSFSAKI
+241 PPKSFSAKV

-259 EEAYA
+259 EETFADQA
-264 AQVSGESSTS
+264 ENP
-274 GGGFEKTLAEAYTMY
+274 FEKKLAEAYAMY
-289 QARLREANALDFDD
+289 QSRLREANALDFDD
-303 IIMTTVHL
+303 IIMTTVNL
-311 LQAFPDVSEHYRRRF
+311 LQVFPDVAEHYRRRF

-348 VGPAESAAELCVVGD
+348 VGTGTGDAEEGGEGPAELCVVGD

-376 RNILQFEEDYPN
+376 RNILQFEEDYPQ
-388 ATTILL
+388 ARTILL

-400 TQTILSAANA
+400 TQNILTAANA
-410 VIERNEN
+410 VIERNAS
-417 RRPKNLWTDAGAGAT
+417 RRPKNLWTEAGQGPV

-438 DTEHDEAQYVAD
+438 DQEHDEAQFIAD

-456 DAGDARAGDVA
+456 DAGDARPGEVA

-500 RKEVRDILAYL
+500 RKEVRDVLAYL

-534 GERAEAMIDAL
+534 GERAEAMVDAL
-545 AQRERISFAQ
+545 ASRERISFPA
-555 ALRRVDEAYGMAARS
+555 ALRRVDEAFGMAARS
-570 ANAVR
+570 VNAVK
-575 RFNVLLEDLRTIVE
+575 RFNELLEELRTIVE

-637 QERGVA
+637 QERT
-643 PGEPVDATDAGAG
+643 E
-656 EAGASGATVTAVEE
+656 
-670 AAAAAARVASPRAAE
+670 
-685 PETAE
+685 
-690 ASPAAGGV
+690 
-698 PQDEPVAGPAGA
+698 DEP
-710 AADAAAAALTGT
+710 GT
-722 LADFLEKV
+722 LAEFLERV

-735 SDQIPDEDT
+735 SDQIPDDD
-744 EGTGVITLMTLHT
+744 EGGGVITLMTLHT

-767 LTGLEDGVFPHMRAL
+767 LTGMEDGVFPHMRAL
-782 GQAKELEE
+782 GQTKELEE
-790 ERRLAYVGITRARE
+790 ERRLAYVGITRARR
-804 RLYLTRSTM
+804 RLYVTRASM

-820 AYNPPSRFLDEIP
+820 SYNPPSRFLEEIP
-833 DQFLTWKRT
+833 EPLIEWRRT
-842 GAATPSASM
+842 GSSPAPSASVSAAASM
-851 NSVTTSLSSSLS
+851 LS
-863 ASARSAGRG
+863 RSQAKGG
-872 ASNAFATRR
+872 PSGFATRR
-881 VKDRPVVSL
+881 TQDRPVVAL

-896 THDSFGLGTVVG
+896 NHDTFGLGTVVS
-908 VKGSGDAA
+908 VDGSGEKAK
-916 EATVDFGQEKPKRLL
+916 ATIDFGDERPKVLL

>member
-1 MSSLFDDDFL
+1 MSSLFDESFL
-11 ADLARA
+11 AGLQRSTASE
-17 GGEPPP
+17 EPPP
-23 EEHEIPED
+23 PEREGYDEPDEHGPAED
-31 GPSDVAAPAGAA
+31 
-43 PEPVPHDLFAG
+43 VPHDLFDG
-54 WDLPPRQTPAAT
+54 RFDVPPT
-66 GFGERAGHAPS
+66 
-77 DAYGDGDDPDAY
+77 
-89 GERDAYYRDGAP
+89 RDEYYRSGVP
-101 RPVVDPA
+101 RPAVDPA
-108 ALLEGMND
+108 ALLGGLNE
-116 QQRAAVV
+116 QQSAAVV
-123 HAGSPLLI
+123 HTGSPLLI

-144 HRIAHLLGARRAHP
+144 HRIAHLLATRNVHP
-158 GEILAITFT
+158 GQILAITFT

-178 TELVGARANAMWVST
+178 EHLVGPRANAMWVST

-207 RLGFTSSFSIYDAA
+207 KLGFTSSFSIYDAA

-232 DLDLDPKRF
+232 DLDLDPKKF

-259 EEAYA
+259 EETFADQA
-264 AQVSGESSTS
+264 EGGTS
-274 GGGFEKTLAEAYTMY
+274 QAGGPGGGFEKTLAEAYRMY

-311 LQAFPDVSEHYRRRF
+311 LQAFPDVAEHYRRRF

-348 VGPAESAAELCVVGD
+348 VGEGYEDLPAAELCVVGD

-376 RNILQFEEDYPN
+376 RNILQFEEDYPD

-410 VIERNEN
+410 VIERNES
-417 RRPKNLWTDAGAGAT
+417 RRPKNLWTNAGAGAQ

-438 DTEHDEAQYVAD
+438 DTEHDEAQFVAD

-456 DAGDARAGDVA
+456 DAGDAKAGDVA

-476 RVFEEVFIR
+476 RVFEEIFIR

-500 RKEVRDILAYL
+500 RKEVRDVLAYL

-519 TVPLRRILNVPKRGI
+519 NVPLRRILNVPKRGI

-545 AQRERISFAQ
+545 ALREKITFPQ

-570 ANAVR
+570 ANAVK
-575 RFNVLLEDLRTIVE
+575 RFNTLMEELRTIVE

-614 TDPQDETRV
+614 TDPQDETRI

-637 QERGVA
+637 QERGA
-643 PGEPVDATDAGAG
+643 
-656 EAGASGATVTAVEE
+656 
-670 AAAAAARVASPRAAE
+670 
-685 PETAE
+685 
-690 ASPAAGGV
+690 
-698 PQDEPVAGPAGA
+698 DEGS
-710 AADAAAAALTGT
+710 GT
-722 LADFLEKV
+722 LAEFLEQV

-735 SDQIPDEDT
+735 SDQIPDEDE
-744 EGTGVITLMTLHT
+744 EGSGVITLMTLHT

-767 LTGLEDGVFPHMRAL
+767 LTGMEDGVFPHMRAL
-782 GQAKELEE
+782 GQTKELEE

-804 RLYLTRSTM
+804 RLYLTRSSL

-820 AYNPPSRFLDEIP
+820 SYNPPSRFLEEIP
-833 DQFLTWKRT
+833 DAHLDWKRT
-842 GAATPSASM
+842 GPMASPAGPV
-851 NSVTTSLSSSLS
+851 SGITSSLSSS
-863 ASARSAGRG
+863 RSRSGPSG
-872 ASNAFATRR
+872 FATRR
-881 VKDRPVVSL
+881 AADKPVIAL

-896 THDSFGLGTVVG
+896 THDQFGLGTVMAVT
-908 VKGSGDAA
+908 GSGADAQ
-916 EATVDFGQEKPKRLL
+916 ATIDFGDAKPKRLL

>member
-1 MSSLFDDDFL
+1 MSSLFDDNFL
-11 ADLARA
+11 ANLQAQRGPAD
-17 GGEPPP
+17 EPPP
-23 EEHEIPED
+23 PPED
-31 GPSDVAAPAGAA
+31 VHV
-43 PEPVPHDLFAG
+43 PEPIPDDLFGGKFDA
-54 WDLPPRQTPAAT
+54 PP
-66 GFGERAGHAPS
+66 
-77 DAYGDGDDPDAY
+77 D
-89 GERDAYYRDGAP
+89 RDAYYRDGAP
-101 RPVVDPA
+101 RPVIDSA
-108 ALLEGMND
+108 ALLEGLND
-116 QQRAAVV
+116 NQRAAVV
-123 HAGSPLLI
+123 HSGSPLLI

-144 HRIAHLLGARRAHP
+144 HRIAHLLAERDVHP
-158 GEILAITFT
+158 GQILAITFT

-178 TELVGARANAMWVST
+178 EQLVGPRANAMWVMT

-207 RLGFTSSFSIYDAA
+207 KLGFTSSFSIYDAA

-259 EEAYA
+259 EEDFA
-264 AQVSGESSTS
+264 AQAAD
-274 GGGFEKTLAEAYTMY
+274 GFEKTLAQAYAMY
-289 QARLREANALDFDD
+289 QSRLREANALDFDD
-303 IIMTTVHL
+303 LIMTTVNL
-311 LQAFPDVSEHYRRRF
+311 LRAFPDVAEHYRRRF

-341 YTLVREL
+341 YALVREL
-348 VGPAESAAELCVVGD
+348 VGTSEHAVDVPPEAEVPPAELCVVGD

-376 RNILQFEEDYPN
+376 RNILQFEEDYPD

-410 VIERNEN
+410 VIERNES
-417 RRPKNLWTDAGAGAT
+417 RRPKNLWTNAGTGAQ

-438 DTEHDEAQYVAD
+438 DTEHDEAQFVAE

-456 DAGDARAGDVA
+456 DAGHAKAGDVA

-476 RVFEEVFIR
+476 RVFEEIFIR

-500 RKEVRDILAYL
+500 RKEVRDVLAYL

-519 TVPLRRILNVPKRGI
+519 SVPLRRILNVPKRGI
-534 GERAEAMIDAL
+534 GDRAEAMIDAL
-545 AQRERISFAQ
+545 SQREKISFPQ
-555 ALRRVDEAYGMAARS
+555 ALKRVDEAYGMAARS
-570 ANAVR
+570 TNAVK
-575 RFNVLLEDLRTIVE
+575 RFNTLMEDLRTIVE

-614 TDPQDETRV
+614 TDPQDETRI

-632 ALEFE
+632 AMEFE
-637 QERGVA
+637 QERG
-643 PGEPVDATDAGAG
+643 
-656 EAGASGATVTAVEE
+656 EE
-670 AAAAAARVASPRAAE
+670 EQS
-685 PETAE
+685 
-690 ASPAAGGV
+690 
-698 PQDEPVAGPAGA
+698 
-710 AADAAAAALTGT
+710 T
-722 LADFLEKV
+722 LSDFLEQV

-735 SDQIPDEDT
+735 SDQIPDED
-744 EGTGVITLMTLHT
+744 GGDGVITLMTLHT

-767 LTGLEDGVFPHMRAL
+767 LTGMEDGVFPHMRAL

-804 RLYLTRSTM
+804 RLYLTRSTL

-820 AYNPPSRFLDEIP
+820 SYNPPSRFLEEIP
-833 DQFLTWKRT
+833 PTHVEWKRT
-842 GAATPSASM
+842 GATAPASSGPVSA
-851 NSVTTSLSSSLS
+851 VAASLSSSRSRSS
-863 ASARSAGRG
+863 ASG
-872 ASNAFATRR
+872 ASGFATRR
-881 VKDRPVVSL
+881 TAEKPVVSL

-896 THDSFGLGTVVG
+896 THDQFGLGTVVG
-908 VKGSGDAA
+908 IKGTGGNA
-916 EATVDFGQEKPKRLL
+916 EATIDFGDTKPKRLL

>member
-1 MSSLFDDDFL
+1 MSSLFDDSFL
-11 ADLARA
+11 ADLKPSGAHEE
-17 GGEPPP
+17 EPPP
-23 EEHEIPED
+23 PPED
-31 GPSDVAAPAGAA
+31 GT
-43 PEPVPHDLFAG
+43 PEPLADDLFG
-54 WDLPPRQTPAAT
+54 GRFDVPP
-66 GFGERAGHAPS
+66 
-77 DAYGDGDDPDAY
+77 D
-89 GERDAYYRDGAP
+89 RDAYYRDGAH
-101 RPVVDPA
+101 RPAVDPA
-108 ALLEGMND
+108 ALLDGLNEN
-116 QQRAAVV
+116 QRAAVA
-123 HAGSPLLI
+123 HSGAPLLI

-144 HRIAHLLGARRAHP
+144 HRIAYLLAERNVHP
-158 GEILAITFT
+158 GQILAITFT

-178 TELVGARANAMWVST
+178 EHLVGPRANAMWVMT

-207 RLGFTSSFSIYDAA
+207 KLGFTSSFSIYDAA

-259 EEAYA
+259 EEDFA
-264 AQVSGESSTS
+264 AQAAD
-274 GGGFEKTLAEAYTMY
+274 GFEKTLAQAYAMY
-289 QARLREANALDFDD
+289 QSRLREANALDFDD
-303 IIMTTVHL
+303 LIMTTVNL
-311 LQAFPDVSEHYRRRF
+311 LRAFPDVAEHYRRRF

-341 YTLVREL
+341 YALVREL
-348 VGPAESAAELCVVGD
+348 VGPADSDPGELCVVGD

-376 RNILQFEEDYPN
+376 RNILQFEEDYAD

-410 VIERNEN
+410 VIERNES
-417 RRPKNLWTDAGAGAT
+417 RRPKNLWTNAGAGSN

-438 DTEHDEAQYVAD
+438 DTEHDEAQFVAD

-456 DAGDARAGDVA
+456 DAGEAKAGDVA

-500 RKEVRDILAYL
+500 RKEVRDVLAYL
-511 RVLANPED
+511 RVLSNPED
-519 TVPLRRILNVPKRGI
+519 SVPLRRILNVPKRGI
-534 GERAEAMIDAL
+534 GDRAEAMIDAL
-545 AQRERISFAQ
+545 SQREKISFAQ

-570 ANAVR
+570 TNAVK
-575 RFNVLLEDLRTIVE
+575 RFNTLMEDLRTIVE

-614 TDPQDETRV
+614 TDPQDETRI

-637 QERGVA
+637 QES
-643 PGEPVDATDAGAG
+643 GEGEG
-656 EAGASGATVTAVEE
+656 EASGGLSA
-670 AAAAAARVASPRAAE
+670 
-685 PETAE
+685 
-690 ASPAAGGV
+690 
-698 PQDEPVAGPAGA
+698 
-710 AADAAAAALTGT
+710 
-722 LADFLEKV
+722 FLERV

-735 SDQIPDEDT
+735 SDQIPDEED
-744 EGTGVITLMTLHT
+744 GNGVITLMTLHT

-767 LTGLEDGVFPHMRAL
+767 LTGMEDGVFPHMRAL
-782 GQAKELEE
+782 GQVKELEE

-804 RLYLTRSTM
+804 RLYLTRSSM

-820 AYNPPSRFLDEIP
+820 SYNPPSRFLEEIP
-833 DQFLTWKRT
+833 DAHLEWKRT
-842 GAATPSASM
+842 GAMAPVSSGPASGIAA
-851 NSVTTSLSSSLS
+851 SLSSSRS
-863 ASARSAGRG
+863 RSAASG
-872 ASNAFATRR
+872 ASGFATRR
-881 VKDRPVVSL
+881 GASEKPVVSL

-896 THDSFGLGTVVG
+896 THDQFGLGTVVG
-908 VKGSGDAA
+908 VKGTGANA
-916 EATVDFGQEKPKRLL
+916 EATVDFGEPKPKRLL

>member
-1 MSSLFDDDFL
+1 MSSLFDDSFL
-11 ADLARA
+11 ADLQATPA
-17 GGEPPP
+17 PEEEPPP
-23 EEHEIPED
+23 PEGD
-31 GPSDVAAPAGAA
+31 HA
-43 PEPVPHDLFAG
+43 PESVPDDLFG
-54 WDLPPRQTPAAT
+54 GRFDLPP
-66 GFGERAGHAPS
+66 
-77 DAYGDGDDPDAY
+77 D
-89 GERDAYYRDGAP
+89 RDAYYRDGAP
-101 RPVVDPA
+101 RPALDPR
-108 ALLEGMND
+108 ALLEGLND
-116 QQRAAVV
+116 NQRAAVV

-144 HRIAHLLGARRAHP
+144 HRIAYLLAERSVHP
-158 GEILAITFT
+158 GQILAITFT

-178 TELVGARANAMWVST
+178 EQLVGPRANAMWVMT

-207 RLGFTSSFSIYDAA
+207 KLGFTSSFSIYDAA

-259 EEAYA
+259 EEDFA
-264 AQVSGESSTS
+264 AQVAGGTSQTES
-274 GGGFEKTLAEAYTMY
+274 GGGFEKTLAQAYALY
-289 QARLREANALDFDD
+289 QSRLREANALDFDD
-303 IIMTTVHL
+303 LIMTTVNL
-311 LQAFPDVSEHYRRRF
+311 LRAFPDVAEHYRRRF

-341 YTLVREL
+341 YALVREL
-348 VGPAESAAELCVVGD
+348 VGTSEHPAGVPTGEDDLQPAELCVVGD

-376 RNILQFEEDYPN
+376 RNILQFEEDYPD

-410 VIERNEN
+410 VIERNES
-417 RRPKNLWTDAGAGAT
+417 RRPKNLWTNAGAGAR

-438 DTEHDEAQYVAD
+438 DTEHDEAQFVAD

-456 DAGDARAGDVA
+456 DRGEAKAGDVA

-500 RKEVRDILAYL
+500 RKEVRDVLAYL

-519 TVPLRRILNVPKRGI
+519 SVPLRRILNVPKRGI

-545 AQRERISFAQ
+545 SQREKISFPQ

-570 ANAVR
+570 TNAVK
-575 RFNVLLEDLRTIVE
+575 RFNALMEDLRTIVE

-614 TDPQDETRV
+614 TDPQDETRI

-637 QERGVA
+637 QERGESAASGAVA
-643 PGEPVDATDAGAG
+643 PG
-656 EAGASGATVTAVEE
+656 
-670 AAAAAARVASPRAAE
+670 
-685 PETAE
+685 
-690 ASPAAGGV
+690 
-698 PQDEPVAGPAGA
+698 
-710 AADAAAAALTGT
+710 GT
-722 LADFLEKV
+722 LADFLEQV

-735 SDQIPDEDT
+735 SDQIPDEE
-744 EGTGVITLMTLHT
+744 EGGGVITLMTLHT

-767 LTGLEDGVFPHMRAL
+767 LTGMEDGVFPHMRAL
-782 GQAKELEE
+782 GQTRELEE

-804 RLYLTRSTM
+804 RLYLTRSAM

-820 AYNPPSRFLDEIP
+820 SYNPPSRFLEEIP
-833 DQFLTWKRT
+833 DQHVEWKRT
-842 GAATPSASM
+842 GGSSAPAPSGPVSGVAA
-851 NSVTTSLSSSLS
+851 SLSSSLS
-863 ASARSAGRG
+863 SARSRSSAAG
-872 ASNAFATRR
+872 ASGFATRR
-881 VKDRPVVSL
+881 GGATERPVVSL

-896 THDSFGLGTVVG
+896 THDQFGLGTVVG
-908 VKGSGDAA
+908 VKGTGINA
-916 EATVDFGQEKPKRLL
+916 EATIDFGDTKPKRLL

>member
-1 MSSLFDDDFL
+1 MSSLFDDNFL
-11 ADLARA
+11 ASLQPPRGPEEESA
-17 GGEPPP
+17 PP
-23 EEHEIPED
+23 EDEH
-31 GPSDVAAPAGAA
+31 A
-43 PEPVPHDLFAG
+43 PEPVPDDLFG
-54 WDLPPRQTPAAT
+54 GKFDLPP
-66 GFGERAGHAPS
+66 
-77 DAYGDGDDPDAY
+77 D
-89 GERDAYYRDGAP
+89 RDTHYRDGAP
-101 RPVVDPA
+101 RPPVDAA
-108 ALLEGMND
+108 ALLEGLNEN
-116 QQRAAVV
+116 QRAAVV

-144 HRIAHLLGARRAHP
+144 HRIAHLLAERHVHP
-158 GEILAITFT
+158 GQILAITFT

-178 TELVGARANAMWVST
+178 EQLVGPRAGAMWVMT

-232 DLDLDPKRF
+232 DLDLDPKRY

-259 EEAYA
+259 EEDFA
-264 AQVSGESSTS
+264 AQATD
-274 GGGFEKTLAEAYTMY
+274 GFEKTLAQAYALY
-289 QARLREANALDFDD
+289 QSRLREANALDFDD
-303 IIMTTVHL
+303 LIMTTVNL
-311 LQAFPDVSEHYRRRF
+311 LRAFPDVAEHYHRRF
-326 RHVLVDEYQDTNHAQ
+326 RHVMVDEYQDTNHAQ
-341 YTLVREL
+341 YALVREL
-348 VGPAESAAELCVVGD
+348 VGTGAHDEDVPPNEYDVPPAELCVVGD

-376 RNILQFEEDYPN
+376 RNILQFEEDYPD

-410 VIERNEN
+410 VIERNES
-417 RRPKNLWTDAGAGAT
+417 RRPKNLWTNAGQGAG

-438 DTEHDEAQYVAD
+438 DTEHDEAQFVAD

-456 DAGDARAGDVA
+456 DAGDAKAGDVA

-476 RVFEEVFIR
+476 RVFEEIFIR

-500 RKEVRDILAYL
+500 RKEVRDVLAYL

-519 TVPLRRILNVPKRGI
+519 SVPMRRILNVPKRGI

-545 AQRERISFAQ
+545 AQREKISFPQ
-555 ALRRVDEAYGMAARS
+555 ALKRVDEAYGMAARS
-570 ANAVR
+570 TNAVR
-575 RFNVLLEDLRTIVE
+575 RFNALMDDLRTIVE

-614 TDPQDETRV
+614 TDPQDETRI

-637 QERGVA
+637 QERED
-643 PGEPVDATDAGAG
+643 GE
-656 EAGASGATVTAVEE
+656 
-670 AAAAAARVASPRAAE
+670 
-685 PETAE
+685 
-690 ASPAAGGV
+690 
-698 PQDEPVAGPAGA
+698 Q
-710 AADAAAAALTGT
+710 GT
-722 LADFLEKV
+722 LAEFLERV

-735 SDQIPDEDT
+735 SDQIPDEED
-744 EGTGVITLMTLHT
+744 GDGVITLMTLHT

-767 LTGLEDGVFPHMRAL
+767 LTGMEDGVFPHMRAL
-782 GQAKELEE
+782 NQTKELEE

-804 RLYLTRSTM
+804 RLYLTRAAL

-820 AYNPPSRFLDEIP
+820 SYNPPSRFLEEIP
-833 DQFLTWKRT
+833 ATHLEWKRT
-842 GAATPSASM
+842 GASAAPSFGKAAS
-851 NSVTTSLSSSLS
+851 SVASTLSSSRSRSS
-863 ASARSAGRG
+863 AAG
-872 ASNAFATRR
+872 ASGFATRR
-881 VKDRPVVSL
+881 AGEKPVVSL
-890 AVGDRV
+890 AIGDRV
-896 THDSFGLGTVVG
+896 THDQFGLGTVVAVAG
-908 VKGSGDAA
+908 EGDKAQ
-916 EATVDFGQEKPKRLL
+916 ATIDFGGGNAKRLL

>member
-1 MSSLFDDDFL
+1 MSSLFDDSFL
-11 ADLARA
+11 ADLKPSGAH
-17 GGEPPP
+17 EDEHPPP
-23 EEHEIPED
+23 PDDDH
-31 GPSDVAAPAGAA
+31 V
-43 PEPVPHDLFAG
+43 PEPVPDDLFG
-54 WDLPPRQTPAAT
+54 GKFDMPP
-66 GFGERAGHAPS
+66 S
-77 DAYGDGDDPDAY
+77 
-89 GERDAYYRDGAP
+89 RDAYYRDGAP
-101 RPVVDPA
+101 RPAVDPA
-108 ALLEGMND
+108 ALLDGLNEN
-116 QQRAAVV
+116 QRAAVV
-123 HAGSPLLI
+123 HSGSPLLI

-144 HRIAHLLGARRAHP
+144 HRIAHLLGERNAHP
-158 GEILAITFT
+158 GQILAITFT

-178 TELVGARANAMWVST
+178 EALVGPRANAMWVMT

-207 RLGFTSSFSIYDAA
+207 TLGFTSSFSIYDAA

-259 EEAYA
+259 EEDFA
-264 AQVSGESSTS
+264 AQATD
-274 GGGFEKTLAEAYTMY
+274 GFEKTLAQAYAMY
-289 QARLREANALDFDD
+289 QSRLREANALDFDD
-303 IIMTTVHL
+303 LIMTTVNL
-311 LQAFPDVSEHYRRRF
+311 LRAFPDVAEHYRRRF

-341 YTLVREL
+341 YALVREL
-348 VGPAESAAELCVVGD
+348 VGTSEHPVDVPPSEFDLPPAELCVVGD

-410 VIERNEN
+410 VIERNES
-417 RRPKNLWTDAGAGAT
+417 RRPKNLWTNAGAGSN

-438 DTEHDEAQYVAD
+438 DTEHDEAQFVAD

-456 DAGDARAGDVA
+456 DAGEAKAGDVA

-500 RKEVRDILAYL
+500 RKEVRDVLAYL
-511 RVLANPED
+511 RVLSNPED
-519 TVPLRRILNVPKRGI
+519 SVPMRRILNVPKRGI
-534 GERAEAMIDAL
+534 GDRAEAMIDAL
-545 AQRERISFAQ
+545 SQREKISFPA

-570 ANAVR
+570 TNAVK
-575 RFNVLLEDLRTIVE
+575 RFNTLMEDLRTIVE
-589 SGAGPATV
+589 SGAGPATI
-597 LEAVLERTGYL
+597 LQAVLERTGYL
-608 AELQAS
+608 AELQNS

-637 QERGVA
+637 QET
-643 PGEPVDATDAGAG
+643 GEG
-656 EAGASGATVTAVEE
+656 EN
-670 AAAAAARVASPRAAE
+670 
-685 PETAE
+685 
-690 ASPAAGGV
+690 AGGL
-698 PQDEPVAGPAGA
+698 A
-710 AADAAAAALTGT
+710 A
-722 LADFLEKV
+722 FLERV

-735 SDQIPDEDT
+735 SDQIPDEED
-744 EGTGVITLMTLHT
+744 GNGVITLMTLHT

-767 LTGLEDGVFPHMRAL
+767 LTGMEDGVFPHMRAL
-782 GQAKELEE
+782 GQVKELEE

-804 RLYLTRSTM
+804 RLYLTRSSM

-820 AYNPPSRFLDEIP
+820 SYNPPSRFLEEIP
-833 DQFLTWKRT
+833 TTHLDWKRT
-842 GAATPSASM
+842 GATAPMPAGPVSGVAA
-851 NSVTTSLSSSLS
+851 SLSSSRS
-863 ASARSAGRG
+863 RSAASG
-872 ASNAFATRR
+872 ASGFATRR
-881 VKDRPVVSL
+881 GVSEKPVVSL

-896 THDSFGLGTVVG
+896 THDQFGLGTVVG
-908 VKGSGDAA
+908 VKGTGANA
-916 EATVDFGQEKPKRLL
+916 EATVDFGEPKPKRLL